1 MKLHFS
7 RKLLGIPYAVFLIF
21 FVIIPMLV
29 ILFYAFTDKEMH
41 LSFGNFI
48 QFFSDP
54 TKLSTIVYSLV
65 IAFIT
70 TAVCLL
76 IAYPVAYILARS
88 KMKKKFVI
96 LLLFVTPM
104 WINFVLRINAIR
116 ELLAWIGLL
125 GEANY
130 FNTIFGMVYDF
141 LPFMILPLYTTML
154 KIDESLYEASADLG
168 GGAFTTFTR
177 VTLPLSMPGVAS
189 GITMVFLPSM
199 TNYVVS
205 DMLGN
210 SKVTI
215 IGKFIYEYFGTN
227 WHMGSMVALVLL
239 IVVFLSTWLT
249 GGFREDETVR
259 GQICEQK
266 SSCNQMYQGSVYRD
280 RAPSAVCSHSAAR
293 RLQLHRHRRHRNFGR
308 IFL

>member
-1 MKLHFS
+1 MRLHFS
-7 RKLLGIPYAVFLIF
+7 RKMLGIPYAVFLLF
-21 FVIIPMLV
+21 FVILPMLV
-29 ILFYAFTDKEMH
+29 ILFYAFTDKQMH

-70 TAVCLL
+70 TAVSLL

-116 ELLAWIGLL
+116 ELLGWIGLL

-130 FNTIFGMVYDF
+130 FNTILGMVYDF

-154 KIDESLYEASADLG
+154 KIDESLYEASSDLG
-168 GGAFTTFTR
+168 ASAFTTFTR

-227 WHMGSMVALVLL
+227 WHMGSMVALILL

-249 GGFREDETVR
+249 GGLKEDETVR
-259 GQICEQK
+259 GA
-266 SSCNQMYQGSVYRD
+266 N
-280 RAPSAVCSHSAAR
+280 
-293 RLQLHRHRRHRNFGR
+293 L
-308 IFL
+308 

>member
-1 MKLHFS
+1 MRLHFS
-7 RKLLGIPYAVFLIF
+7 RKMLGIPYVVFLLF
-21 FVIIPMLV
+21 FVIIPMLI
-29 ILFYAFTDKEMH
+29 ILFYAFTDREMH
-41 LSFGNFI
+41 FSFANFI

-65 IAFIT
+65 IALIT

-116 ELLAWIGLL
+116 ELLSWIGLL
-125 GEANY
+125 GETNY
-130 FNTIFGMVYDF
+130 FNTILGMVYDF

-154 KIDESLYEASADLG
+154 KIEESLYEASADLG
-168 GGAFTTFTR
+168 AGGFTTFQR
-177 VTLPLSMPGVAS
+177 VTLPLSMPGIAS

-227 WHMGSMVALVLL
+227 WHMGSMVALILL

-249 GGFREDETVR
+249 GGLRENETVR
-259 GQICEQK
+259 GA
-266 SSCNQMYQGSVYRD
+266 N
-280 RAPSAVCSHSAAR
+280 
-293 RLQLHRHRRHRNFGR
+293 L
-308 IFL
+308 

>member
-1 MKLHFS
+1 MRLRFS
-7 RKLLGIPYAVFLIF
+7 RKTLGIPYAIFLLF

-29 ILFYAFTDKEMH
+29 IIFYAFTDKEMH
-41 LSFGNFI
+41 ISFDNFVR
-48 QFFSDP
+48 FFSDP

-65 IAFIT
+65 IALIT

-104 WINFVLRINAIR
+104 WINFVLRVNAIR
-116 ELLAWIGLL
+116 ELLNWVGLL

-130 FNTIFGMVYDF
+130 FNTIFGMVYVF
-141 LPFMILPLYTTML
+141 LPFMILPLYTTLL

-168 GGAFTTFTR
+168 GNGFTTFTR
-177 VTLPLSMPGVAS
+177 ITLPLSMPGIAS

-227 WHMGSMVALVLL
+227 WHMGSMVALILL

-249 GGFREDETVR
+249 GGLKEDETVR
-259 GQICEQK
+259 GA
-266 SSCNQMYQGSVYRD
+266 N
-280 RAPSAVCSHSAAR
+280 
-293 RLQLHRHRRHRNFGR
+293 L
-308 IFL
+308 

>member
-1 MKLHFS
+1 MKLRFS
-7 RKLLGIPYAVFLIF
+7 RKMLGIPYAVFLVF

-29 ILFYAFTDKEMH
+29 ILFYAFTDKSMH

-65 IAFIT
+65 IAIIT

-88 KMKKKFVI
+88 KMKKKFI
-96 LLLFVTPM
+96 LLLLFVTPM

-116 ELLAWIGLL
+116 ELLSWIGLL

-154 KIDESLYEASADLG
+154 KIDESLYEASSDLG
-168 GGAFTTFTR
+168 ASSFTTFTR
-177 VTLPLSMPGVAS
+177 VTLPLSMPGIAS

-215 IGKFIYEYFGTN
+215 IGKFIYEYFGSN
-227 WHMGSMVALVLL
+227 WHMGSMVALILL

-249 GGFREDETVR
+249 GGFKEEESVR
-259 GQICEQK
+259 GTT
-266 SSCNQMYQGSVYRD
+266 
-280 RAPSAVCSHSAAR
+280 
-293 RLQLHRHRRHRNFGR
+293 L
-308 IFL
+308 